1 MDASAKMADSTFIQC
16 HLQADGQSYPTLPQH
31 IYHKARHETHYRKV
45 MVMQEQGYS
54 GLLCTP
60 VTDRALANMN

>member
-45 MVMQEQGYS
+45 MVIAGTRLLWVTLYS
-54 GLLCTP
+54 GH
-60 VTDRALANMN
+60 